1 MPLNAALELK
11 LLKKKFEYIT
21 LPSYYNTEPDLNQ
34 IWTRYELEQHYK
46 QKKEK

>member
-21 LPSYYNTEPDLNQ
+21 LPSYYNTEPDMNLNN
-34 IWTRYELEQHYK
+34 TT